1 MKWSVCEVSVPVV
14 PSFGRPKRLGKHLI
28 IFLIRR
34 VNLSAAARER
44 LEAQHGDCASVDV
57 GR

>member
-1 MKWSVCEVSVPVV
+1 VCPVA
-14 PSFGRPKRLGKHLI
+14 PLFGRPKRLGKHLNN
-28 IFLIRR
+28 FATRR